1 MNEPN
6 FSKMSN
12 QELRAYNIKS
22 RRNHMKDM
30 CSILNQQKDFL
41 NTMLHHLND
50 LLNREQHQKIQFRY
64 LELISNCEEEIERVD
79 ERIEEECREFSNGEI
94 GIMINRNAPALK
106 GQMNA
111 MQAELDK
118 KKASGGKRRLKT
130 RKNRSVK
137 KRR

>member
-1 MNEPN
+1 MSEPN

-50 LLNREQHQKIQFRY
+50 LFKREQHQEIQIKY
-64 LELISNCEEEIERVD
+64 LELISNCKKEKEGLD
-79 ERIEEECREFSNGEI
+79 KRIEEECREFSNGEI
-94 GIMINRNAPALK
+94 GNMVNRNAPALQA
-106 GQMNA
+106 QMNA
-111 MQAELDK
+111 MQAELEK
-118 KKASGGKRRLKT
+118 KKASGGKRLLKT

-137 KRR
+137 GRR

>member
-1 MNEPN
+1 MSEPN

-50 LLNREQHQKIQFRY
+50 LLNREQAEEIQSIY
-64 LELISNCEEEIERVD
+64 LKLISNCKQKIQDLD

-94 GIMINRNAPALK
+94 GIMINRNAPALQA
-106 GQMNA
+106 QMSA
-111 MQAELDK
+111 MQAELEK

-137 KRR
+137 TRR

>member
-30 CSILNQQKDFL
+30 CTILNQQKDFL
-41 NTMLHHLND
+41 NTMLQHLDD
-50 LLNREQHQKIQFRY
+50 LLKREQHKEIKIRY
-64 LELISNCEEEIERVD
+64 LELISNCEQQIESVD

-94 GIMINRNAPALK
+94 GIMINRNAPALQA
-106 GQMNA
+106 QMSA

-137 KRR
+137 GRR